1 MKEYTFSYRFDNKTW
16 AISIYAD
23 SEKEAKRKFW
33 ALAENGQYDGEI
45 VQKVNATKPYSFIK
59 YILSKIKNIWKSN

>member
-23 SEKEAKRKFW
+23 NEEEAKRKFW
-33 ALAENGQYDGEI
+33 ALAENGQYDGEVVCKI
-45 VQKVNATKPYSFIK
+45 DATKPYSFIK
-59 YILSKIKNIWKSN
+59 YVLSKVKNIWNLN